1 MLFGKPKDAFEV
13 YNDFDSELVNL
24 FRVVKDRNLEFLLE
38 LGLLPLNSR
47 EDFFD
52 WVDFNTGGYSP
63 EPFLD
68 TQIEIIDAMVPQRE
82 LAEQMKQ
89 ILHQRVDN
97 KAVRQAAAYFKRM
110 RNSYSSSGRSYSCQP
125 FNLSTT
131 FDLLR
136 EANKRLEEVVVEHQ
150 SFEILIPHY
159 DREDSFFYLDPPYV
173 RSEYVY
179 DTGFT
184 WEQHVLMRDM
194 LAGIKGK
201 CLISQADFPEV
212 RELYKDFFILEFKRI
227 HSMAQRNNPGT
238 QFGELLIGN
247 YDLLE
252 REKDVPQ
259 QLSMSELMG
268 QPINVEQILK
278 ERIIP
283 CKNRIN

>member
-1 MLFGKPKDAFEV
+1 MLFGKPKDQFEV

-24 FRVVKDRNLEFLLE
+24 FRVVKDRNPEFLLE
-38 LGLLPLNSR
+38 LGLMHLNSR

-52 WVDFNTGGYSP
+52 WVDFNTGGYTP

-68 TQIEIIDAMVPQRE
+68 TQIEIIEAMIPHRAR
-82 LAEQMKQ
+82 AEQMKQ
-89 ILHQRVDN
+89 ILRQIVEI
-97 KAVRQAAAYFKRM
+97 KAVRQAATFFKRM

-125 FNLSTT
+125 FNLRST

-136 EANKRLEEVVVEHQ
+136 EANVRLEDVVVEHQ

-159 DREDSFFYLDPPYV
+159 DREDSFFYLDPPYA

-184 WEQHVLMRDM
+184 WEQHVLMRDI
-194 LAGIKGK
+194 LAGSKGK
-201 CLISQADFPEV
+201 WLVSQADFPEV

-227 HSMAQRNNPGT
+227 HHMAQRTNPGT

-252 REKDVPQ
+252 REKDLPE
-259 QLSMSELMG
+259 QLSMNEMMG
-268 QPINVEQILK
+268 QPIDVEQILK

-283 CKNRIN
+283 CKNRTN